1 VTTPP
6 PDPSSGGLGGRPGQ
20 GPLINDDATNGTAP
34 GRSGLV
40 VAVTGG
46 QSGIGAAAVARMRAD
61 GHEVISID
69 RVDGADLVLDIS
81 SPDAV
86 RAGAAIL
93 GRVDVLINSA
103 GVMGPNLPVVDT
115 AFDDWCRTIEINLHG
130 TFLMSQAVVGGMRD
144 RGWGR
149 IVNLSSM
156 AGKEGHPLL
165 AAYSASK
172 AAIISLTKSMGK
184 EHARDG
190 IAINVITPA
199 VIDTPMPASMGGKVD
214 QYAAAIPMGRAG
226 HAEEVAELIAWLSS
240 DRCSFSTGAVY
251 DISGGKAVY

>member
-1 VTTPP
+1 MTTELP
-6 PDPSSGGLGGRPGQ
+6 R
-20 GPLINDDATNGTAP
+20 
-34 GRSGLV
+34 V

-46 QSGIGAAAVARMRAD
+46 QSGIGAATVTRMRAD

-69 RVDGADLVLDIS
+69 RADGADLVLDIS
-81 SPDAV
+81 SPDDI
-86 RAGAAIL
+86 RAAAATL
-93 GRVDVLINSA
+93 GRVDVLVNSA

-115 AFDDWCRTIEINLHG
+115 GFDDWRRTIDINLHG

-190 IAINVITPA
+190 IAVNVITPA

-214 QYAAAIPMGRAG
+214 QYASAIPMGRAG
-226 HAEEVAELIAWLSS
+226 RADEVAELIAWLAS